1 MEILKILG
9 ILNMG
14 LSGEG
19 GGNSNLLFLL
29 LLIAVP
35 GIIIFYFYKKKKDKN
50 NQPTQT
56 RAEKQGEVWKTVKDF
71 LKSNNESGKEI
82 VETYVVKRP
91 DENIINKSLPK
102 EKQIKQKEEIKK
114 RKKELK
120 EENKRLKSE
129 GKLPKQIKQR
139 ELYVVLFTTR
149 NPKTKKEDKPRVIE
163 CEVKMIK
170 KNKYDTE
177 RVIVINGEKDYK
189 TEAEWILPIKE
200 AEEAKMK
207 AALKKEQK
215 REEKRKAKEKKKLEK
230 KLMKEKENID
240 KKNGENNEKK

>member
-1 MEILKILG
+1 MEKLDFTKI
-9 ILNMG
+9 INMG
-14 LSGEG
+14 DMSGG
-19 GGNSNLLFLL
+19 SNNLLFLII
-29 LLIAVP
+29 LIFIPA
-35 GIIIFYFYKKKKDKN
+35 IAIFYFYKKKKDKD

-56 RAEKQGEVWKTVKDF
+56 KSEKQGEVWKTVKDF
-71 LKSNNESGKEI
+71 LKSKNESGKEI

-91 DENIINKSLPK
+91 DENIVNKSLPK
-102 EKQIKQKEEIKK
+102 EKQKEQKEAIKK
-114 RKKELK
+114 RNQALK
-120 EENKRLKSE
+120 EENKKLKAE
-129 GKLPKQIKQR
+129 GKLPKQIKQK

-189 TEAEWILPIKE
+189 TESEWILPIKE

-207 AALKKEQK
+207 AAIKKEKK
-215 REEKRKAKEKKKLEK
+215 REEKRKEKANKKVEKQKKKEEAKNK
-230 KLMKEKENID
+230 K
-240 KKNGENNEKK
+240 

>member
-1 MEILKILG
+1 MEKLDFTKI
-9 ILNMG
+9 INMG
-14 LSGEG
+14 DMG
-19 GGNSNLLFLL
+19 GGSNNLLFLII
-29 LLIAVP
+29 LIFIPA
-35 GIIIFYFYKKKKDKN
+35 IAIFYFYKKKKDKD

-56 RAEKQGEVWKTVKDF
+56 KSEKQGEVWKTVKDF
-71 LKSNNESGKEI
+71 LKSKNESGKEI

-91 DENIINKSLPK
+91 DENIVNKSLPK
-102 EKQIKQKEEIKK
+102 EKQKEQKEAIKK
-114 RKKELK
+114 RNQALK
-120 EENKRLKSE
+120 EENKRLKAE
-129 GKLPKQIKQR
+129 GKLPKQIKQK

-207 AALKKEQK
+207 AAIKKEKK
-215 REEKRKAKEKKKLEK
+215 REEKRKEKTSKKVEKQKKKEEAKNK
-230 KLMKEKENID
+230 K
-240 KKNGENNEKK
+240 